1 MIKKIASMLSFG
13 KKGQGKIV
21 LKKDDTNTQNQLMVD
36 EYVYRY
42 PPFPKGIPTVPI
54 ETIINSNQEMIQ
66 QIILA
71 RGLAGN
77 HNAKKAE
84 IKILE
89 PIRHLAEIVH
99 LLPASEKNHFR
110 TPGGLFRFSLESAL
124 FGIRYAERR
133 ILTRVTPEIRRENEA
148 LWTHAAFLTGL
159 FSESILVI
167 SRISVY
173 SEEGGIEW
181 HPGMESI
188 FQWMQR
194 NKLKSYHIRWSEKED
209 RAMIYALAG
218 KAIKPEQAE
227 ILAQGEKAIYKTLLS
242 ALHDQEDLNNPL
254 VKINRSVKYK
264 LIERDE
270 ASDPSRYGKPL
281 AGMHLDPWLIDAMRH
296 LVEKKRWVVNEE
308 NGRCWHGKD
317 GVYLVWPLAASD
329 MQRELKESESPFVPN
344 TKEILAELM
353 QEAGIIESIGIG
365 GGYLFDIAIPQS
377 DSPEMKYVTA
387 IRLVRHEILFE
398 KVAYS
403 PLDKNLQ
410 IHFEEEEEP
419 NQEIQKAVVNKE
431 PDTNFEKNMQ
441 YSDGSDDATP
451 VESDKSAS
459 APRKE
464 TRANTDNRI
473 KSGSIL
479 VREDSTK
486 ETDMEI
492 LFGKPDKSGDAGQ
505 DEIIGSSTSTKTE
518 ETRSEPCRTIEMDIL
533 FGRQAKPVETNQY
546 DDDYASGYHNEQT
559 AYAGSPEVT
568 CAYTDNQVH
577 GIINRPEEIINP
589 VSAIN
594 NAKNKNLSEPL
605 STNQESPG
613 VLKNLDS
620 KKADNPKLTESFP
633 ELLTSAR
640 KSQKVFEELDNT
652 KKSSPKT
659 APKPSEAFKTSEK
672 PSKVNSPRETLLEV
686 DEKHSNATSVL
697 LGELTGTSKSQKK
710 DKIKST
716 AGTTKADSNSDISKL
731 FGNTNTQKE
740 QPNHDDLKSRS
751 GMVLNRL
758 KTLPIE
764 FLESRPGGITKVIA
778 KGLRNTNLN
787 LRDCV
792 SVLKAA
798 DLLVLVDGLETGMDS
813 LGEKLSQYFLVKADL
828 LDGK

>member
-1 MIKKIASMLSFG
+1 MIKKIASLLSFG

-21 LKKDDTNTQNQLMVD
+21 LKKDDTPTQNQLMVD

-84 IKILE
+84 ITILE

-124 FGIRYAERR
+124 FNIRYAERR

-209 RAMIYALAG
+209 RSMIYALAG
-218 KAIKPEQAE
+218 KAIKTEQAE
-227 ILAQGEKAIYKTLLS
+227 ILAQGEKAVYKTLLS

-270 ASDPSRYGKPL
+270 AGDPSRYGKPL

-296 LVEKKRWVVNEE
+296 LVEKKRWGVNEE

-344 TKEILAELM
+344 TKEILAELL
-353 QEAGIIESIGIG
+353 QEAGIIESIGMG
-365 GGYLFDIAIPQS
+365 NNGGYLCDIAIPQA

-398 KVAYS
+398 KSVCQQ
-403 PLDKNLQ
+403 LHC
-410 IHFEEEEEP
+410 IE
-419 NQEIQKAVVNKE
+419 
-431 PDTNFEKNMQ
+431 TC
-441 YSDGSDDATP
+441 
-451 VESDKSAS
+451 KSM
-459 APRKE
+459 K
-464 TRANTDNRI
+464 
-473 KSGSIL
+473 
-479 VREDSTK
+479 
-486 ETDMEI
+486 
-492 LFGKPDKSGDAGQ
+492 
-505 DEIIGSSTSTKTE
+505 
-518 ETRSEPCRTIEMDIL
+518 
-533 FGRQAKPVETNQY
+533 
-546 DDDYASGYHNEQT
+546 
-559 AYAGSPEVT
+559 
-568 CAYTDNQVH
+568 
-577 GIINRPEEIINP
+577 
-589 VSAIN
+589 
-594 NAKNKNLSEPL
+594 
-605 STNQESPG
+605 
-613 VLKNLDS
+613 
-620 KKADNPKLTESFP
+620 
-633 ELLTSAR
+633 
-640 KSQKVFEELDNT
+640 
-652 KKSSPKT
+652 
-659 APKPSEAFKTSEK
+659 
-672 PSKVNSPRETLLEV
+672 
-686 DEKHSNATSVL
+686 
-697 LGELTGTSKSQKK
+697 
-710 DKIKST
+710 
-716 AGTTKADSNSDISKL
+716 
-731 FGNTNTQKE
+731 
-740 QPNHDDLKSRS
+740 
-751 GMVLNRL
+751 
-758 KTLPIE
+758 
-764 FLESRPGGITKVIA
+764 
-778 KGLRNTNLN
+778 
-787 LRDCV
+787 
-792 SVLKAA
+792 
-798 DLLVLVDGLETGMDS
+798 
-813 LGEKLSQYFLVKADL
+813 
-828 LDGK
+828 

>member
-1 MIKKIASMLSFG
+1 MIKIIVSMLSLG
-13 KKGQGKIV
+13 KKRQSKIA
-21 LKKDDTNTQNQLMVD
+21 LKKDDTSTQNQVMVD

-42 PPFPKGIPTVPI
+42 PPFPKGIPMVPI

-84 IKILE
+84 ITILE
-89 PIRHLAEIVH
+89 PIRYLAEIVH

-133 ILTRVTPEIRRENEA
+133 ILTRVTPEIRRENEV

-218 KAIKPEQAE
+218 KTIKPEQAE

-270 ASDPSRYGKPL
+270 AGDPSRYGKPL

-353 QEAGIIESIGIG
+353 QEAGIIESLGMG

-419 NQEIQKAVVNKE
+419 NQETQKAVVNKE
-431 PDTNFEKNMQ
+431 PDTNSEKNTE
-441 YSDGSDDATP
+441 YSDDSDDAAP

-459 APRKE
+459 VPR
-464 TRANTDNRI
+464 
-473 KSGSIL
+473 
-479 VREDSTK
+479 K

-492 LFGKPDKSGDAGQ
+492 LFGKPDKSGDARQ
-505 DEIIGSSTSTKTE
+505 DEIKGSSTSTKTE

-533 FGRQAKPVETNQY
+533 FGSRTEPVETNQY
-546 DDDYASGYHNEQT
+546 DDDYASDYQNGQA
-559 AYAGSPEVT
+559 AYASSPEVT
-568 CAYTDNQVH
+568 YAYTDDQAH
-577 GIINRPEEIINP
+577 GIIKRPEETIKP

-605 STNQESPG
+605 STDQESPE
-613 VLKNLDS
+613 VLKNSDS
-620 KKADNPKLTESFP
+620 KKTDNPKPTESAS

-640 KSQKVFEELDNT
+640 KSQKVFEEQKLT
-652 KKSSPKT
+652 PKT
-659 APKPSEAFKTSEK
+659 APKPSEAFKTSD
-672 PSKVNSPRETLLEV
+672 LL
-686 DEKHSNATSVL
+686 S
-697 LGELTGTSKSQKK
+697 ELTETSKSPKK

-740 QPNHDDLKSRS
+740 QPNHDDLKLRS
-751 GMVLNRL
+751 GIVLNRL
-758 KTLPIE
+758 KKLPIE

>member
-13 KKGQGKIV
+13 KKGQGKIA
-21 LKKDDTNTQNQLMVD
+21 LKKDDTNTQNQVMVD

-42 PPFPKGIPTVPI
+42 PPFPKGIPTAPI

-77 HNAKKAE
+77 HNAQKAE
-84 IKILE
+84 ITILE

-209 RAMIYALAG
+209 RSMIYALAG
-218 KAIKPEQAE
+218 KAIKTEQAE

-242 ALHDQEDLNNPL
+242 ALHDQEDLNNSL

-264 LIERDE
+264 LIERDQ
-270 ASDPSRYGKPL
+270 AGDPSRYGKPL

-308 NGRCWHGKD
+308 NGRLWHGKD

-353 QEAGIIESIGIG
+353 QEAGIIESIGMG

-410 IHFEEEEEP
+410 IHFEEEEEL
-419 NQEIQKAVVNKE
+419 NQETKKAVVNKE
-431 PDTNFEKNMQ
+431 PDTSSEKNTE
-441 YSDGSDDATP
+441 YSDDAAP
-451 VESDKSAS
+451 VESDKSVS

-464 TRANTDNRI
+464 PRTNMDNKI
-473 KSGSIL
+473 KSGSIP
-479 VREDSTK
+479 VREDSMK
-486 ETDMEI
+486 ETGMEI

-505 DEIIGSSTSTKTE
+505 DEIKGSSTSTKTE
-518 ETRSEPCRTIEMDIL
+518 ETGSEPCRTIEMDIL

-546 DDDYASGYHNEQT
+546 DDDYASDYHNEQT
-559 AYAGSPEVT
+559 AYASSSEV
-568 CAYTDNQVH
+568 V
-577 GIINRPEEIINP
+577 
-589 VSAIN
+589 N
-594 NAKNKNLSEPL
+594 NAEDENLSEPL
-605 STNQESPG
+605 STAQESPE
-613 VLKNLDS
+613 VLKNSDS
-620 KKADNPKLTESFP
+620 KKMDNPKLTESAS

-652 KKSSPKT
+652 KKPSPKT
-659 APKPSEAFKTSEK
+659 ASKPSEAFKTSEK
-672 PSKVNSPRETLLEV
+672 PNKVNSPRETLLEV

-697 LGELTGTSKSQKK
+697 LSELTGTSQSQKK
-710 DKIKST
+710 DKMKST
-716 AGTTKADSNSDISKL
+716 AGTTEADRNSAISKL

-758 KTLPIE
+758 KKLPIE

-798 DLLVLVDGLETGMDS
+798 HLLVLVDGLETGMDS

>member
-1 MIKKIASMLSFG
+1 MIKIIASMLSFG
-13 KKGQGKIV
+13 KKGQGKTV

-42 PPFPKGIPTVPI
+42 PPFPKGIPTAPI

-209 RAMIYALAG
+209 RSMIYALAG

-419 NQEIQKAVVNKE
+419 NQETPKAVINKE

-441 YSDGSDDATP
+441 YSDGSDDAAP
-451 VESDKSAS
+451 SVSEKPAS
-459 APRKE
+459 VSRKE
-464 TRANTDNRI
+464 TRANADSKI

-479 VREDSTK
+479 VREDSTE
-486 ETDMEI
+486 ETGMEI
-492 LFGKPDKSGDAGQ
+492 LFGRLDKSGDAGQ
-505 DEIIGSSTSTKTE
+505 DEIKGLSTSTKTE
-518 ETRSEPCRTIEMDIL
+518 ETRSEPCRIIEMDIL

-546 DDDYASGYHNEQT
+546 DDDYASDYHNNQT
-559 AYAGSPEVT
+559 AYASSSE
-568 CAYTDNQVH
+568 A
-577 GIINRPEEIINP
+577 
-589 VSAIN
+589 AN
-594 NAKNKNLSEPL
+594 NAEDENLSEPL
-605 STNQESPG
+605 STAQESPE
-613 VLKNLDS
+613 VLKKSDS
-620 KKADNPKLTESFP
+620 EKTGNPKPAESAS

-640 KSQKVFEELDNT
+640 KPQKVFEELDNT
-652 KKSSPKT
+652 KKPIPKT

-697 LGELTGTSKSQKK
+697 LSELTGTSKPQKK

-751 GMVLNRL
+751 GIVLNRL
-758 KTLPIE
+758 KKLPIE
-764 FLESRPGGITKVIA
+764 FLESRPDGITKIIA

-813 LGEKLSQYFLVKADL
+813 LGEKQSQYFLVKADL

>member
-13 KKGQGKIV
+13 KKRQGKIV

-42 PPFPKGIPTVPI
+42 PPFPKGIPTAPI

-84 IKILE
+84 ITILE

-148 LWTHAAFLTGL
+148 LWTHSAFLTGL

-209 RAMIYALAG
+209 RPMTYALAG

-270 ASDPSRYGKPL
+270 AGDPSRYGKPL
-281 AGMHLDPWLIDAMRH
+281 AGMHLDTWLIDAMRH

-317 GVYLVWPLAASD
+317 GVYLVWPLAATD

-353 QEAGIIESIGIG
+353 QEAGIIESIGMG

-377 DSPEMKYVTA
+377 DSPEIKYVTA

-410 IHFEEEEEP
+410 IHFEEEEDL
-419 NQEIQKAVVNKE
+419 NQETQKAVVNKE
-431 PDTNFEKNMQ
+431 PDTNSEKNTE
-441 YSDGSDDATP
+441 YSDYSNDAAP

-459 APRKE
+459 VPR
-464 TRANTDNRI
+464 
-473 KSGSIL
+473 
-479 VREDSTK
+479 K
-486 ETDMEI
+486 ETDMEV
-492 LFGKPDKSGDAGQ
+492 LFGKPDKSGDARQ
-505 DEIIGSSTSTKTE
+505 DEIKGSSTSTKTE
-518 ETRSEPCRTIEMDIL
+518 ETRNEPCRTIEMDIL

-546 DDDYASGYHNEQT
+546 DDDYASDYHNKQT
-559 AYAGSPEVT
+559 AYASSSEV
-568 CAYTDNQVH
+568 V
-577 GIINRPEEIINP
+577 
-589 VSAIN
+589 N
-594 NAKNKNLSEPL
+594 NAEDENLAEPL
-605 STNQESPG
+605 STYQESPE

-620 KKADNPKLTESFP
+620 KKTDNPKPAESAS

-652 KKSSPKT
+652 KKPISKT
-659 APKPSEAFKTSEK
+659 APKSLEVFKTSEES
-672 PSKVNSPRETLLEV
+672 SKVNSPRETLLEV
-686 DEKHSNATSVL
+686 NEKHSNAISVL
-697 LGELTGTSKSQKK
+697 MSELTGTSKSQKK

-716 AGTTKADSNSDISKL
+716 AGTTKADGNSDISKL
-731 FGNTNTQKE
+731 FGNTNTQK
-740 QPNHDDLKSRS
+740 NHDDLKSRS

-758 KTLPIE
+758 KKLPID
-764 FLESRPGGITKVIA
+764 FLESRPAGITKVIA

>member
-1 MIKKIASMLSFG
+1 MIKIIASMLSFG
-13 KKGQGKIV
+13 KKGQGKTT
-21 LKKDDTNTQNQLMVD
+21 LKKDDTNIIDQVMVD

-42 PPFPKGIPTVPI
+42 PPFPKGIPTAPL

-84 IKILE
+84 ITILE

-133 ILTRVTPEIRRENEA
+133 ILTRVTPEIRKENEA

-188 FQWMQR
+188 FQWTQR
-194 NKLKSYHIRWSEKED
+194 NKLKSYHIRWSENED

-270 ASDPSRYGKPL
+270 AGDPSRYGKPL

-398 KVAYS
+398 KVAYR

-410 IHFEEEEEP
+410 IHFEEEEEEP
-419 NQEIQKAVVNKE
+419 NQETQKAMVNKE
-431 PDTNFEKNMQ
+431 IDTNSEKNTE
-441 YSDGSDDATP
+441 YSDDSDDVAP
-451 VESDKSAS
+451 VESDKLAA

-464 TRANTDNRI
+464 PRANTDNKI
-473 KSGSIL
+473 KSGSIP
-479 VREDSTK
+479 VREDSME
-486 ETDMEI
+486 ETGMEI
-492 LFGKPDKSGDAGQ
+492 LFGKPDKSGDAVQ
-505 DEIIGSSTSTKTE
+505 NEIKGSSTSTKTE
-518 ETRSEPCRTIEMDIL
+518 VTGSEPCRTIEMDIL
-533 FGRQAKPVETNQY
+533 FGRQSKPVETNQY
-546 DDDYASGYHNEQT
+546 DDEYASGYHNEQT
-559 AYAGSPEVT
+559 AYASSSEV
-568 CAYTDNQVH
+568 V
-577 GIINRPEEIINP
+577 INAEDE
-589 VSAIN
+589 
-594 NAKNKNLSEPL
+594 NLSEPF
-605 STNQESPG
+605 STAQESPE
-613 VLKNLDS
+613 VLKNSDS
-620 KKADNPKLTESFP
+620 KKTGNPKPAENAP

-652 KKSSPKT
+652 KKPMPKT
-659 APKPSEAFKTSEK
+659 APKPLEAFKTAEK
-672 PSKVNSPRETLLEV
+672 PSKVNSPHATLLEV

-697 LGELTGTSKSQKK
+697 LSELTETSKSQKK

-716 AGTTKADSNSDISKL
+716 AGSTKADSNSAISKL

-751 GMVLNRL
+751 DMVLSRL
-758 KTLPIE
+758 KKLPIE
-764 FLESRPGGITKVIA
+764 FLESRPGGITKVLT

-828 LDGK
+828 LDGE

>member
-1 MIKKIASMLSFG
+1 MIKKIASMLSFFG
-13 KKGQGKIV
+13 KKGQSKIV
-21 LKKDDTNTQNQLMVD
+21 LKKDDTNTQNQVMVD

-42 PPFPKGIPTVPI
+42 PPFPKGIPTAPI

-84 IKILE
+84 ITILE
-89 PIRHLAEIVH
+89 PIRHLVEIVH

-167 SRISVY
+167 ARISVY

-270 ASDPSRYGKPL
+270 AGDPSRYGKPL

-353 QEAGIIESIGIG
+353 QEAGIIESIGMG

-410 IHFEEEEEP
+410 LHFEEEEEP
-419 NQEIQKAVVNKE
+419 NQETQKEAVNKE
-431 PDTNFEKNMQ
+431 PDTNFEKNTE
-441 YSDGSDDATP
+441 YSYDSDDAAP
-451 VESDKSAS
+451 AS

-464 TRANTDNRI
+464 IRANTDNKI

-479 VREDSTK
+479 DREDSTE

-492 LFGKPDKSGDAGQ
+492 LFGKPDKSSDVRQ
-505 DEIIGSSTSTKTE
+505 DEIKGSSTATKTE
-518 ETRSEPCRTIEMDIL
+518 EARSEPCRTIEKDIL
-533 FGRQAKPVETNQY
+533 FGKQAKPVETNQY
-546 DDDYASGYHNEQT
+546 DDDYASDYHNNQT
-559 AYAGSPEVT
+559 AYASSSEV
-568 CAYTDNQVH
+568 V
-577 GIINRPEEIINP
+577 INAED
-589 VSAIN
+589 
-594 NAKNKNLSEPL
+594 KNLSEPL
-605 STNQESPG
+605 STDQESPE
-613 VLKNLDS
+613 VLKNSDS
-620 KKADNPKLTESFP
+620 KKTDNPKLTESAS

-652 KKSSPKT
+652 KKPMPKT

-672 PSKVNSPRETLLEV
+672 PSKINLPGETLLEV

-697 LGELTGTSKSQKK
+697 LSELTGTSKSQKK

-716 AGTTKADSNSDISKL
+716 AGTTKAGSNSDISKL

-751 GMVLNRL
+751 GIVLNRL
-758 KTLPIE
+758 KKLPIE

>member
-1 MIKKIASMLSFG
+1 MLSFG
-13 KKGQGKIV
+13 KKGQGKIA
-21 LKKDDTNTQNQLMVD
+21 LKKNDTNTQNQVMVD

-42 PPFPKGIPTVPI
+42 PPFPKGIPTAPI
-54 ETIINSNQEMIQ
+54 ETLINSNQEMIQ

-84 IKILE
+84 ITILE

-133 ILTRVTPEIRRENEA
+133 ILTRVTPEIRKENEA

-209 RAMIYALAG
+209 RSMIYALAG
-218 KAIKPEQAE
+218 KAIKTEQAE

-242 ALHDQEDLNNPL
+242 ALHDQEDLNNSL

-270 ASDPSRYGKPL
+270 AGDPSRYGKPL

-410 IHFEEEEEP
+410 IHFEEEEEEP
-419 NQEIQKAVVNKE
+419 NQETQKAAVNKE
-431 PDTNFEKNMQ
+431 PDTNSEKSME
-441 YSDGSDDATP
+441 YSDDAAP
-451 VESDKSAS
+451 SVSEKPAS
-459 APRKE
+459 VPRKE
-464 TRANTDNRI
+464 TDRD
-473 KSGSIL
+473 
-479 VREDSTK
+479 
-486 ETDMEI
+486 I
-492 LFGKPDKSGDAGQ
+492 LFGKPDKFSDSGQ
-505 DEIIGSSTSTKTE
+505 DEIKELLTSTETE
-518 ETRSEPCRTIEMDIL
+518 EIEINIL
-533 FGRQAKPVETNQY
+533 FGKQAKPVKTNQY
-546 DDDYASGYHNEQT
+546 DDDYASDYHNKQT
-559 AYAGSPEVT
+559 AYASSSEV
-568 CAYTDNQVH
+568 V
-577 GIINRPEEIINP
+577 
-589 VSAIN
+589 N
-594 NAKNKNLSEPL
+594 NAKNKNLSELL
-605 STNQESPG
+605 STDQESPE
-613 VLKNLDS
+613 VLRNLDS
-620 KKADNPKLTESFP
+620 KKTDNPKPAESAS

-640 KSQKVFEELDNT
+640 KPQTVFEELDNT

-659 APKPSEAFKTSEK
+659 APKPSEAFKTAEK

-697 LGELTGTSKSQKK
+697 LSELTGTSKPQKK

-758 KTLPIE
+758 KKLPIE
-764 FLESRPGGITKVIA
+764 FLELRPGGITKIIA

-813 LGEKLSQYFLVKADL
+813 LGEKQSQYFLVKADL
-828 LDGK
+828 LDGE

>member
-1 MIKKIASMLSFG
+1 MLSLG

-42 PPFPKGIPTVPI
+42 PPFPKGIPTAPL

-77 HNAKKAE
+77 HNTKKAE
-84 IKILE
+84 ITILE

-148 LWTHAAFLTGL
+148 LWTHSAFLTGL

-218 KAIKPEQAE
+218 KTIKPEQAE

-270 ASDPSRYGKPL
+270 AGDPSRYGKPL

-353 QEAGIIESIGIG
+353 QEAGIIESIGMG

-410 IHFEEEEEP
+410 LHFEEEEEP
-419 NQEIQKAVVNKE
+419 NQETQKEAVNKE
-431 PDTNFEKNMQ
+431 LDTNFEKNTE
-441 YSDGSDDATP
+441 YSYDSDDAAP
-451 VESDKSAS
+451 AS

-464 TRANTDNRI
+464 IRANTDNKI

-479 VREDSTK
+479 DREDSK
-486 ETDMEI
+486 EETDMEI
-492 LFGKPDKSGDAGQ
+492 LFGKPDKSSDVRQ
-505 DEIIGSSTSTKTE
+505 DEIKGSSTATKTE
-518 ETRSEPCRTIEMDIL
+518 EARSEPCRTIEKDIL
-533 FGRQAKPVETNQY
+533 FGKQAKPVETNQY
-546 DDDYASGYHNEQT
+546 DDDYASDYHNNQT
-559 AYAGSPEVT
+559 AYASSSEV
-568 CAYTDNQVH
+568 V
-577 GIINRPEEIINP
+577 INAED
-589 VSAIN
+589 
-594 NAKNKNLSEPL
+594 KNLSEPL
-605 STNQESPG
+605 STDQESPE
-613 VLKNLDS
+613 VLKNSDS
-620 KKADNPKLTESFP
+620 KKTDNPKLTESAS

-652 KKSSPKT
+652 KKPMPKT

-672 PSKVNSPRETLLEV
+672 PSKINLPGETLLEV

-697 LGELTGTSKSQKK
+697 LSELTGTSKSQKK

-716 AGTTKADSNSDISKL
+716 AGTTKAGSNSDISKL

-751 GMVLNRL
+751 GIVLNRL
-758 KTLPIE
+758 KKLPIE

>member
-13 KKGQGKIV
+13 KKGRGKSA
-21 LKKDDTNTQNQLMVD
+21 LKKSDTNTQNQVMVD

-42 PPFPKGIPTVPI
+42 PPFPKGIPTAPI

-77 HNAKKAE
+77 HNAKQTE
-84 IKILE
+84 ITILE

-133 ILTRVTPEIRRENEA
+133 ILTRVTPEIRKENEA

-188 FQWMQR
+188 FRWMQR

-209 RAMIYALAG
+209 QAMIYALAG
-218 KAIKPEQAE
+218 KAIKTEQAE

-270 ASDPSRYGKPL
+270 AGDPSRYGKPL

-353 QEAGIIESIGIG
+353 QEAGIIESIGMG

-410 IHFEEEEEP
+410 IHFEEEEEL
-419 NQEIQKAVVNKE
+419 NQETQKAGVNKE
-431 PDTNFEKNMQ
+431 PDTNSEKNME
-441 YSDGSDDATP
+441 YSDDSDDAAP
-451 VESDKSAS
+451 SVSEKPAS
-459 APRKE
+459 VSRKE
-464 TRANTDNRI
+464 TRANADSKI
-473 KSGSIL
+473 KSGSIH
-479 VREDSTK
+479 VREYSME

-505 DEIIGSSTSTKTE
+505 DEIKGSSTSTKTE
-518 ETRSEPCRTIEMDIL
+518 ETRSEPCRTIEMGIL
-533 FGRQAKPVETNQY
+533 FGSRPEPVETNQY
-546 DDDYASGYHNEQT
+546 DDDYASDYHNEQT
-559 AYAGSPEVT
+559 ACASSSEV
-568 CAYTDNQVH
+568 V
-577 GIINRPEEIINP
+577 INAEDE
-589 VSAIN
+589 
-594 NAKNKNLSEPL
+594 NLSEPL
-605 STNQESPG
+605 STDQESPE

-620 KKADNPKLTESFP
+620 KKTDNSKPTESAS

-652 KKSSPKT
+652 KKPSPKT
-659 APKPSEAFKTSEK
+659 ASKPSEAFKTSEK
-672 PSKVNSPRETLLEV
+672 PSKVTQPRETLLEV
-686 DEKHSNATSVL
+686 DEKRSNATSVL
-697 LGELTGTSKSQKK
+697 LSELTGTSKSQKK
-710 DKIKST
+710 NKIKST

-751 GMVLNRL
+751 GIVLNRL
-758 KTLPIE
+758 KKLPIE

-778 KGLRNTNLN
+778 KGLRNTNLH

-813 LGEKLSQYFLVKADL
+813 LGEKQSQYFLVKADL

>member
-1 MIKKIASMLSFG
+1 MIKTIVSMLSFG

-84 IKILE
+84 ITILE

-133 ILTRVTPEIRRENEA
+133 ILTRVTPEIRRENEV

-209 RAMIYALAG
+209 RPMIYALAG

-270 ASDPSRYGKPL
+270 AGDPSRYGKPL

-296 LVEKKRWVVNEE
+296 LVEKKRWVINEE
-308 NGRCWHGKD
+308 NGRLWHGKD

-353 QEAGIIESIGIG
+353 QEAGIIESIGMG

-419 NQEIQKAVVNKE
+419 NQETQRSVVNKE
-431 PDTNFEKNMQ
+431 PNTNSEKNTE
-441 YSDGSDDATP
+441 YSDDSNDAAP
-451 VESDKSAS
+451 VESDESAS

-464 TRANTDNRI
+464 TRANTDNKI
-473 KSGSIL
+473 KSGSIP

-492 LFGKPDKSGDAGQ
+492 LFGKPDKSGDARQ
-505 DEIIGSSTSTKTE
+505 DEIKGSSTSTKTE
-518 ETRSEPCRTIEMDIL
+518 ETRSEPCRTIEMNIL
-533 FGRQAKPVETNQY
+533 FGRQVKPVETNQY
-546 DDDYASGYHNEQT
+546 DDDYASDYHNKQA
-559 AYAGSPEVT
+559 AYASSSEV
-568 CAYTDNQVH
+568 V
-577 GIINRPEEIINP
+577 INAED
-589 VSAIN
+589 
-594 NAKNKNLSEPL
+594 KNLSEPL
-605 STNQESPG
+605 LTDQESPE
-613 VLKNLDS
+613 VLKNSDS
-620 KKADNPKLTESFP
+620 KKTDNPKPTGSAS

-640 KSQKVFEELDNT
+640 KSQKVFKELDST
-652 KKSSPKT
+652 KKPIPKT
-659 APKPSEAFKTSEK
+659 ASKPSEAFKTSEN

-686 DEKHSNATSVL
+686 DEKHRNATSVL
-697 LGELTGTSKSQKK
+697 LSELTGTSKSQKT
-710 DKIKST
+710 DKINST
-716 AGTTKADSNSDISKL
+716 AGTVKADSNSAISKL
-731 FGNTNTQKE
+731 FDNTNIQKE
-740 QPNHDDLKSRS
+740 RPNHDDLKSRS

-758 KTLPIE
+758 KKLPIE
-764 FLESRPGGITKVIA
+764 FLELRPGGITKVIA

-813 LGEKLSQYFLVKADL
+813 LGEKQLQYFLVKADL

>member
-1 MIKKIASMLSFG
+1 
-13 KKGQGKIV
+13 
-21 LKKDDTNTQNQLMVD
+21 
-36 EYVYRY
+36 
-42 PPFPKGIPTVPI
+42 
-54 ETIINSNQEMIQ
+54 
-66 QIILA
+66 
-71 RGLAGN
+71 
-77 HNAKKAE
+77 
-84 IKILE
+84 
-89 PIRHLAEIVH
+89 
-99 LLPASEKNHFR
+99 
-110 TPGGLFRFSLESAL
+110 
-124 FGIRYAERR
+124 
-133 ILTRVTPEIRRENEA
+133 LTRVTPEIRRENEA

-167 SRISVY
+167 ARISVY
-173 SEEGGIEW
+173 SEEVGIEW

-218 KAIKPEQAE
+218 KTIKPEQAE

-270 ASDPSRYGKPL
+270 AGDPSRYGKPL

-353 QEAGIIESIGIG
+353 QEAGIIESIGMG

-398 KVAYS
+398 KVAYNS
-403 PLDKNLQ
+403 LNKNLQ
-410 IHFEEEEEP
+410 IHFEEEEES
-419 NQEIQKAVVNKE
+419 NQETQKAVVNKE
-431 PDTNFEKNMQ
+431 PDTNSEKNTE
-441 YSDGSDDATP
+441 YSDDSNDAAP
-451 VESDKSAS
+451 AESDKSAS

-464 TRANTDNRI
+464 RRANKDNKIDKI
-473 KSGSIL
+473 KSGLIL
-479 VREDSTK
+479 VREDST
-486 ETDMEI
+486 EEADMEI

-505 DEIIGSSTSTKTE
+505 DKIKGSSTSTKTE
-518 ETRSEPCRTIEMDIL
+518 ETRSELCRTIEMGIL

-546 DDDYASGYHNEQT
+546 DDDYASDYHNEQT
-559 AYAGSPEVT
+559 AYASSSEV
-568 CAYTDNQVH
+568 V
-577 GIINRPEEIINP
+577 
-589 VSAIN
+589 N
-594 NAKNKNLSEPL
+594 NDEDENLAEPL
-605 STNQESPG
+605 STDQESPE
-613 VLKNLDS
+613 VLKNSDS
-620 KKADNPKLTESFP
+620 KKTDNPKPAESAS

-640 KSQKVFEELDNT
+640 KSQKVFEEMDNT

-659 APKPSEAFKTSEK
+659 IPKPSETFKTSEK
-672 PSKVNSPRETLLEV
+672 PSKVNSPRETILEV

-697 LGELTGTSKSQKK
+697 LSELTGTSQSQKK

-731 FGNTNTQKE
+731 FGNTNTQKK

-758 KTLPIE
+758 KKLPIE

-828 LDGK
+828 LDGE

>member
-1 MIKKIASMLSFG
+1 MIKKIASMLLFG
-13 KKGQGKIV
+13 KKGQSKIS
-21 LKKDDTNTQNQLMVD
+21 KKDDTNTQNQLMVD

-84 IKILE
+84 ITILE

-133 ILTRVTPEIRRENEA
+133 ILTRVTPEIRKENEA

-209 RAMIYALAG
+209 RPMIYALAG

-270 ASDPSRYGKPL
+270 AGDPSRYGKPL

-353 QEAGIIESIGIG
+353 QEAGIIESIGMG

-398 KVAYS
+398 KMAYS

-419 NQEIQKAVVNKE
+419 NQETQKAVVNKK
-431 PDTNFEKNMQ
+431 PDTNSEKSME
-441 YSDGSDDATP
+441 YSDDAAP
-451 VESDKSAS
+451 SVSEKPAS
-459 APRKE
+459 VPRKE
-464 TRANTDNRI
+464 TDRD
-473 KSGSIL
+473 
-479 VREDSTK
+479 
-486 ETDMEI
+486 I
-492 LFGKPDKSGDAGQ
+492 LFGKPDKFSDSGQ
-505 DEIIGSSTSTKTE
+505 DEIKELLTSTETE
-518 ETRSEPCRTIEMDIL
+518 EIEINIL
-533 FGRQAKPVETNQY
+533 FGKQAKPVKTNQY
-546 DDDYASGYHNEQT
+546 DDDYASDYHNKQT
-559 AYAGSPEVT
+559 AYASSSEV
-568 CAYTDNQVH
+568 V
-577 GIINRPEEIINP
+577 
-589 VSAIN
+589 N
-594 NAKNKNLSEPL
+594 NAKNKNLSELL
-605 STNQESPG
+605 STDQESPE
-613 VLKNLDS
+613 VLRNLDS
-620 KKADNPKLTESFP
+620 KKTDNPKPAESAS

-640 KSQKVFEELDNT
+640 KSQTVFEELDNT

-659 APKPSEAFKTSEK
+659 APKPSEAFKTAEK

-686 DEKHSNATSVL
+686 DEKNSNATSVL
-697 LGELTGTSKSQKK
+697 LSELTGTSKPQKK

-758 KTLPIE
+758 KKLPIE
-764 FLESRPGGITKVIA
+764 FLELRPGGITKVIA

-813 LGEKLSQYFLVKADL
+813 LGEKQSQYFLVKADL
-828 LDGK
+828 LDGE

>member
-13 KKGQGKIV
+13 KKGQDKIV
-21 LKKDDTNTQNQLMVD
+21 LKKEDTNTQNQLMVD

-84 IKILE
+84 ITILE

-218 KAIKPEQAE
+218 KTIKPEQAE

-270 ASDPSRYGKPL
+270 AGDPSRYGKPL

-419 NQEIQKAVVNKE
+419 NQETQKAVVNKK
-431 PDTNFEKNMQ
+431 PDTNSEKNTE
-441 YSDGSDDATP
+441 YSDDSNDAAP
-451 VESDKSAS
+451 VESDESAS
-459 APRKE
+459 APR
-464 TRANTDNRI
+464 
-473 KSGSIL
+473 
-479 VREDSTK
+479 K

-492 LFGKPDKSGDAGQ
+492 LFGKPDKSGDARQ
-505 DEIIGSSTSTKTE
+505 DEIKGSSTSTKTE
-518 ETRSEPCRTIEMDIL
+518 ETRSEPCRTIEMNIL

-546 DDDYASGYHNEQT
+546 DDDYASDYHNEQT
-559 AYAGSPEVT
+559 AYASSSEV
-568 CAYTDNQVH
+568 V
-577 GIINRPEEIINP
+577 INAEDE
-589 VSAIN
+589 
-594 NAKNKNLSEPL
+594 NLSEPL
-605 STNQESPG
+605 STDQESPE
-613 VLKNLDS
+613 VLKNSDS
-620 KKADNPKLTESFP
+620 KKTDSPKLTESAS

-640 KSQKVFEELDNT
+640 KPQKVFEELDNT
-652 KKSSPKT
+652 KKPMPKT
-659 APKPSEAFKTSEK
+659 APKPSEAFKTAEK

-697 LGELTGTSKSQKK
+697 LSELTGTSKSQKK

-716 AGTTKADSNSDISKL
+716 AGTTEADRNSAISKL

-758 KTLPIE
+758 KKLPIE

-792 SVLKAA
+792 SVLKAT

-813 LGEKLSQYFLVKADL
+813 LGEKQSQYFLVKADL

>member
-1 MIKKIASMLSFG
+1 MIKIIASMLSFG
-13 KKGQGKIV
+13 KKGQGKIA
-21 LKKDDTNTQNQLMVD
+21 LKKDDTNTQNQAMVD

-42 PPFPKGIPTVPI
+42 PPFPKGIPTAPI

-84 IKILE
+84 ITILE

-159 FSESILVI
+159 FSESIMVI

-188 FQWMQR
+188 FHWMQR

-209 RAMIYALAG
+209 QAMIYALAG
-218 KAIKPEQAE
+218 KAIKTEQAE

-270 ASDPSRYGKPL
+270 AGDPSRYGKPL

-353 QEAGIIESIGIG
+353 QEAGIIESIGMG

-410 IHFEEEEEP
+410 IHFEEEEEEP
-419 NQEIQKAVVNKE
+419 NQETPKAMVNKE
-431 PDTNFEKNMQ
+431 IDTNSGKNTE
-441 YSDGSDDATP
+441 YSDDSDDVAP

-459 APRKE
+459 ASRKE
-464 TRANTDNRI
+464 PRTNMDNKI
-473 KSGSIL
+473 KSGSIP
-479 VREDSTK
+479 VREDSME
-486 ETDMEI
+486 ETGMEI

-505 DEIIGSSTSTKTE
+505 DEIKGSSTSTKTE
-518 ETRSEPCRTIEMDIL
+518 ETGSEPCRTIEMDIL

-546 DDDYASGYHNEQT
+546 DDDYASDYHNEQA
-559 AYAGSPEVT
+559 AYASSSEV
-568 CAYTDNQVH
+568 V
-577 GIINRPEEIINP
+577 INAEDE
-589 VSAIN
+589 
-594 NAKNKNLSEPL
+594 NLSEPL
-605 STNQESPG
+605 STAQESPE
-613 VLKNLDS
+613 VLKNSDS
-620 KKADNPKLTESFP
+620 KKTDNPKPTESAS

-640 KSQKVFEELDNT
+640 KPQKVFEALDNT
-652 KKSSPKT
+652 KKPSPKT

-672 PSKVNSPRETLLEV
+672 PSKVNSPRATLLEV

-697 LGELTGTSKSQKK
+697 LSELTGTSQSQKK
-710 DKIKST
+710 DKIRST
-716 AGTTKADSNSDISKL
+716 AGTTKADSNSDLSKL
-731 FGNTNTQKE
+731 FGNTNIQKE

-758 KTLPIE
+758 KKLPIE
-764 FLESRPGGITKVIA
+764 FLELRPGGITKVIA

-813 LGEKLSQYFLVKADL
+813 LGEKQSQYFLVKADL

>member
-42 PPFPKGIPTVPI
+42 PPFPKGIPTAPL

-77 HNAKKAE
+77 HNTKKAE
-84 IKILE
+84 ITILE

-209 RAMIYALAG
+209 RPMIYALAG
-218 KAIKPEQAE
+218 KTIKPEQAE

-270 ASDPSRYGKPL
+270 AGDPSRYGKPL

-353 QEAGIIESIGIG
+353 QEAGIIESIGMG
-365 GGYLFDIAIPQS
+365 GDYLFDIAIPQS

-419 NQEIQKAVVNKE
+419 DQETQKAVVSKK
-431 PDTNFEKNMQ
+431 PDTSSEKNME
-441 YSDGSDDATP
+441 YSGDAAP
-451 VESDKSAS
+451 VESEESAS
-459 APRKE
+459 APKKE
-464 TRANTDNRI
+464 PRTNTDNKI
-473 KSGSIL
+473 KSGSIP
-479 VREDSTK
+479 VREDSMEKTG
-486 ETDMEI
+486 MEI

-505 DEIIGSSTSTKTE
+505 DEIKGSSTSTKTE

-546 DDDYASGYHNEQT
+546 DDDYASDYHNEQT
-559 AYAGSPEVT
+559 AYASSSEV
-568 CAYTDNQVH
+568 V
-577 GIINRPEEIINP
+577 INAEDE
-589 VSAIN
+589 
-594 NAKNKNLSEPL
+594 NLSEPL
-605 STNQESPG
+605 STDQESPE

-620 KKADNPKLTESFP
+620 KKTDNPKPTESAS

-640 KSQKVFEELDNT
+640 KSQKVIEKLDNT
-652 KKSSPKT
+652 KKPSTKT
-659 APKPSEAFKTSEK
+659 APKPSEVFKTSEK

-686 DEKHSNATSVL
+686 DEKRSNATSVL
-697 LGELTGTSKSQKK
+697 LSELTGASKSQKK

-731 FGNTNTQKE
+731 FGNANTQKE

-758 KTLPIE
+758 KKLPIE

-787 LRDCV
+787 LKDCV

>member
-13 KKGQGKIV
+13 KKRQGKIV

-42 PPFPKGIPTVPI
+42 PPFPKGIPTAPI

-84 IKILE
+84 ITILE

-148 LWTHAAFLTGL
+148 LWTHSAFLTGL

-209 RAMIYALAG
+209 RPMTYALAG

-270 ASDPSRYGKPL
+270 AGDPSRYGKPL

-317 GVYLVWPLAASD
+317 GVYLVWPLAATD

-353 QEAGIIESIGIG
+353 QEAGIIESIGMG

-377 DSPEMKYVTA
+377 DSPEIKYVTA

-410 IHFEEEEEP
+410 IHFEEEEDL
-419 NQEIQKAVVNKE
+419 NQETQKAVVNKE
-431 PDTNFEKNMQ
+431 PDTNSEKNTE
-441 YSDGSDDATP
+441 YSDYSNDAAP

-459 APRKE
+459 VPR
-464 TRANTDNRI
+464 
-473 KSGSIL
+473 
-479 VREDSTK
+479 K
-486 ETDMEI
+486 ETDMEV
-492 LFGKPDKSGDAGQ
+492 LFGKPDKSGDARQ
-505 DEIIGSSTSTKTE
+505 DEIKGSSTSTKTE
-518 ETRSEPCRTIEMDIL
+518 ETRNEPCRTIEMDIL

-546 DDDYASGYHNEQT
+546 DDDYASDYHNKQT
-559 AYAGSPEVT
+559 AYASSSEV
-568 CAYTDNQVH
+568 V
-577 GIINRPEEIINP
+577 
-589 VSAIN
+589 N
-594 NAKNKNLSEPL
+594 NAEDENLAEPL
-605 STNQESPG
+605 STYQESPE

-620 KKADNPKLTESFP
+620 KKTDNPKPAESAS

-652 KKSSPKT
+652 KKPISKT
-659 APKPSEAFKTSEK
+659 APKSLEVFKTSEES
-672 PSKVNSPRETLLEV
+672 SKVNSPRETLLEV
-686 DEKHSNATSVL
+686 NEKHSNAISVL
-697 LGELTGTSKSQKK
+697 MSELTGTSKSQKK

-716 AGTTKADSNSDISKL
+716 AGTTKADGNSDISKL
-731 FGNTNTQKE
+731 FGNTNTQK
-740 QPNHDDLKSRS
+740 NHDDLKSRS

-758 KTLPIE
+758 KKLPID
-764 FLESRPGGITKVIA
+764 FLESRPAGITKVIA

>member
-1 MIKKIASMLSFG
+1 MIKIIASMLSFG
-13 KKGQGKIV
+13 KKGQSKIA
-21 LKKDDTNTQNQLMVD
+21 LKKDDTNTQNQVMVD

-42 PPFPKGIPTVPI
+42 PPFPKGIPTAPI

-167 SRISVY
+167 ARISVY

-218 KAIKPEQAE
+218 KTIKPEQAE

-270 ASDPSRYGKPL
+270 AGDPSRYGKPL

-329 MQRELKESESPFVPN
+329 IQRELKESESPFVPN

-365 GGYLFDIAIPQS
+365 GGYLFDIAIPQT

-410 IHFEEEEEP
+410 LHFEEEEEP
-419 NQEIQKAVVNKE
+419 NQETQKAVVNKE
-431 PDTNFEKNMQ
+431 PDTNSEKNTE
-441 YSDGSDDATP
+441 YSDDSDDAAP
-451 VESDKSAS
+451 SVLEKPAS

-464 TRANTDNRI
+464 TCANTDNKI
-473 KSGSIL
+473 KSGLIL
-479 VREDSTK
+479 VSEDSTE
-486 ETDMEI
+486 ETGMEI
-492 LFGKPDKSGDAGQ
+492 LFGKPDKLGDAEQ
-505 DEIIGSSTSTKTE
+505 DEIKGSLTATKTE
-518 ETRSEPCRTIEMDIL
+518 ETRSEPSRTIEMDIL
-533 FGRQAKPVETNQY
+533 FGSQTEPVETNQY
-546 DDDYASGYHNEQT
+546 DDDYASDYHNKQT
-559 AYAGSPEVT
+559 AYASSSEV
-568 CAYTDNQVH
+568 V
-577 GIINRPEEIINP
+577 
-589 VSAIN
+589 N

-605 STNQESPG
+605 STDQESPE
-613 VLKNLDS
+613 VLKKSDS
-620 KKADNPKLTESFP
+620 EKTGNPKPAESAS

-640 KSQKVFEELDNT
+640 KPQKVFEELDNT
-652 KKSSPKT
+652 KKSSPRT
-659 APKPSEAFKTSEK
+659 IPKPSEAFKTSEK
-672 PSKVNSPRETLLEV
+672 PSKVNLPHETILEV

-697 LGELTGTSKSQKK
+697 LSELTGTSKSQKK

-716 AGTTKADSNSDISKL
+716 AGTAKADSNSDISKL
-731 FGNTNTQKE
+731 LGNPKCPE
-740 QPNHDDLKSRS
+740 KLPNHDELKSRS

-758 KTLPIE
+758 KKLPIE

>member
-13 KKGQGKIV
+13 KKGQGKIA
-21 LKKDDTNTQNQLMVD
+21 LKKNDTNTQNQVMVD

-42 PPFPKGIPTVPI
+42 PPFPKGIPTAPI
-54 ETIINSNQEMIQ
+54 ETLINSNQEMIQ

-84 IKILE
+84 ITILE

-133 ILTRVTPEIRRENEA
+133 ILTRVTPEIRKENEA

-209 RAMIYALAG
+209 RSMIYALAG
-218 KAIKPEQAE
+218 KAIKTEQAE

-242 ALHDQEDLNNPL
+242 ALHDQEDLNNSL

-270 ASDPSRYGKPL
+270 AGDPSRYGKPL

-410 IHFEEEEEP
+410 IHFEEEEEEP
-419 NQEIQKAVVNKE
+419 NQETQKAAVNKE
-431 PDTNFEKNMQ
+431 PDTNSEKSME
-441 YSDGSDDATP
+441 YSDDAAP
-451 VESDKSAS
+451 SVSEKPAS
-459 APRKE
+459 VPRKE
-464 TRANTDNRI
+464 TDRD
-473 KSGSIL
+473 
-479 VREDSTK
+479 
-486 ETDMEI
+486 I
-492 LFGKPDKSGDAGQ
+492 LFGKPDKFSDSGQ
-505 DEIIGSSTSTKTE
+505 DEIKELLTSTETE
-518 ETRSEPCRTIEMDIL
+518 EIEINIL
-533 FGRQAKPVETNQY
+533 FGKQAKPVKTNQY
-546 DDDYASGYHNEQT
+546 DDDYASDYHNKQT
-559 AYAGSPEVT
+559 AYASSSEV
-568 CAYTDNQVH
+568 V
-577 GIINRPEEIINP
+577 
-589 VSAIN
+589 N
-594 NAKNKNLSEPL
+594 NAKNKNLSELL
-605 STNQESPG
+605 STDQESPE
-613 VLKNLDS
+613 VLRNLDS
-620 KKADNPKLTESFP
+620 KKTDNPKPAESAS

-640 KSQKVFEELDNT
+640 KPQTVFEELDNT

-659 APKPSEAFKTSEK
+659 APKPSEAFKTAEK

-697 LGELTGTSKSQKK
+697 LSELTGTSKPQKK

-758 KTLPIE
+758 KKLPIE
-764 FLESRPGGITKVIA
+764 FLELRPGGITKIIA

-813 LGEKLSQYFLVKADL
+813 LGEKQSQYFLVKADL
-828 LDGK
+828 LDGE

>member
-13 KKGQGKIV
+13 KKGKGKIV
-21 LKKDDTNTQNQLMVD
+21 LTKDDINTQNQLMVD

-54 ETIINSNQEMIQ
+54 ETIINGNQEMIQ

-270 ASDPSRYGKPL
+270 AGDPSRYGKPL

-308 NGRCWHGKD
+308 NGRLWHGKD

-353 QEAGIIESIGIG
+353 QEAGIIESIGMG

-403 PLDKNLQ
+403 PLDKNLRL
-410 IHFEEEEEP
+410 HFEEEEEP
-419 NQEIQKAVVNKE
+419 NQETQKAVVNKE
-431 PDTNFEKNMQ
+431 PDTSSEKNTE
-441 YSDGSDDATP
+441 YSDDSDDAAP

-459 APRKE
+459 APR
-464 TRANTDNRI
+464 
-473 KSGSIL
+473 
-479 VREDSTK
+479 K

-505 DEIIGSSTSTKTE
+505 DEIKGSSTSTKTE

-533 FGRQAKPVETNQY
+533 FGRRVEPVETNQY
-546 DDDYASGYHNEQT
+546 DDEYASDYHNEQT
-559 AYAGSPEVT
+559 VYAGSPEVT
-568 CAYTDNQVH
+568 CADTDDPAH
-577 GIINRPEEIINP
+577 HIIKRPEETITP
-589 VSAIN
+589 VSVIN

-605 STNQESPG
+605 STDQESPE
-613 VLKNLDS
+613 VLNNLDS
-620 KKADNPKLTESFP
+620 KKTDNPKLTESVA

-640 KSQKVFEELDNT
+640 KSQKVFEKLDNT
-652 KKSSPKT
+652 KKPSPKT
-659 APKPSEAFKTSEK
+659 APKPSEAFKTAEK
-672 PSKVNSPRETLLEV
+672 PSKKVNSPRETLLEV
-686 DEKHSNATSVL
+686 DEKHGNTTSVL
-697 LGELTGTSKSQKK
+697 LSELTETSKSQKK
-710 DKIKST
+710 GKIKST
-716 AGTTKADSNSDISKL
+716 AGTTKADSNSAISKL
-731 FGNTNTQKE
+731 FGNTNTQK
-740 QPNHDDLKSRS
+740 NHDDLKSRS
-751 GMVLNRL
+751 GIVLNRL
-758 KTLPIE
+758 KKLPIE

-813 LGEKLSQYFLVKADL
+813 LGEKQSQYFLLKADL